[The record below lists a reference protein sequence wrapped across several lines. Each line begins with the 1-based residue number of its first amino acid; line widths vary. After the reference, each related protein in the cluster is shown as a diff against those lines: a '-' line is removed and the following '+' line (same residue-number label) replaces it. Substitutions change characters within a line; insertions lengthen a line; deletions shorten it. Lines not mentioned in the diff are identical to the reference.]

1 MLKKLAQQV
10 KHNKDRVE
18 SGGNVA
24 LNMEIMEQQ
33 AALSSEKHF
42 FKHP

>member
-1 MLKKLAQQV
+1 MLKKLAQQG
-10 KHNKDRVE
+10 KHNKGRVE

-24 LNMEIMEQQ
+24 LNMEIMKQQ